1 MAAYFGALFHQTART
16 PVVLDTNEGIK
27 QAVLAGMGISMLS
40 EATCGIELH
49 HGLIKRLTVEGTP
62 IPRQWFAIRVANMER
77 NPAEISLLDFLAKRN
92 KQA

>member
-40 EATCGIELH
+40 EATCEVELH
-49 HGLIKRLTVEGTP
+49 H
-62 IPRQWFAIRVANMER
+62 
-77 NPAEISLLDFLAKRN
+77 SLLKRRLLQAHRSQGNGMRFALPTWNVTRQKLACSTF
-92 KQA
+92 